1 MDVWMDVLKV
11 IPLIW
16 CSVIALVLITYKPA
30 ELMTGK
36 LVKEGDCFNA
46 HIIVNTLCTVLLI
59 SIFMMVVATWSGSR
73 NVSIELIRTFF
84 YKWPRNFA
92 ISFAIEALV
101 AHSIARTVLFKL
113 HQIKDAKDNSELV
126 AKRDKNVC
134 I

>member
-92 ISFAIEALV
+92 ISFAIEALA
-101 AHSIARTVLFKL
+101 AHPIARTVLFKL